1 MLPLIRRYN
10 CKLLAI
16 LGLNGLYCRGSSVKP
31 DMSARHKI
39 LLLDDDQDLLELYRE
54 MLARL
59 PSQPEIHTATSG
71 ARAIALLE
79 SEPYS
84 LLISDLNMPKMDG
97 LQVLTIVRR
106 KFPQLRTAVMTSVV
120 DAQFRTRAY
129 AMGIDLF
136 LEKPNTSQEITFF
149 LDCIESLLG
158 RELDGGFR
166 GVQSKSLVDIIQL
179 ECLSQSSSVLKVTN
193 GAFSGKIWFNNGDVI
208 DAEAQD
214 LNAEA
219 AFRKILSWKTGNF
232 EILPAD
238 PERARTIFNSYQ
250 GLLLESA
257 QALDEAQAQ
266 IQAGETAPT
275 PESAPAPGAESPLAA
290 LARFNGVE
298 FVMTVRAN
306 DTGFESWGAENAE
319 QIAQWV
325 RQILQRFRS
334 LGDDLQA
341 GQLNQLEGLGP
352 QCHVALV
359 SKADN
364 DLCVG
369 FHRSLSQ
376 DLVRVTMNKIA
387 AKWAS

>member
-1 MLPLIRRYN
+1 MNRN
-10 CKLLAI
+10 M
-16 LGLNGLYCRGSSVKP
+16 SS
-31 DMSARHKI
+31 RHKI
-39 LLLDDDQDLLELYRE
+39 LLLDDDKDLLELYRE

-59 PSQPEIHTATSG
+59 PSRPEIHTATSG

-79 SEPYS
+79 SEVFS

-136 LEKPNTSQEITFF
+136 LEKPNTSQEISFF

-158 RELDGGFR
+158 RELDAGGFR
-166 GVQSKSLVDIIQL
+166 GMQSKSLVDIIQL
-179 ECLSQSSSVLKVTN
+179 ECLSQSSSVLKITN
-193 GAFSGKIWFNNGDVI
+193 GPFSGRIWFINGDVI
-208 DAEAQD
+208 DAETQD
-214 LNAEA
+214 LKGEP

-238 PERARTIFNSYQ
+238 QERKRTIFNSYQ

-257 QALDEAQAQ
+257 QALDEAKTRQQ
-266 IQAGETAPT
+266 QGVGGT
-275 PESAPAPGAESPLAA
+275 PETDGTHAPAAESRLAPLT
-290 LARFNGVE
+290 RFNGVE
-298 FVMTVRAN
+298 FVMTIRAS
-306 DTGFESWGAENAE
+306 DAKCDSWGAENPE
-319 QIAQWV
+319 QISRWV
-325 RQILQRFRS
+325 RQTMQRFRV
-334 LGDDLQA
+334 LGDGLQA
-341 GQLNQLEGLGP
+341 GELNQLEGLGP

-376 DLVRVTMNKIA
+376 DLVRATMAEISE
-387 AKWAS
+387 KWES